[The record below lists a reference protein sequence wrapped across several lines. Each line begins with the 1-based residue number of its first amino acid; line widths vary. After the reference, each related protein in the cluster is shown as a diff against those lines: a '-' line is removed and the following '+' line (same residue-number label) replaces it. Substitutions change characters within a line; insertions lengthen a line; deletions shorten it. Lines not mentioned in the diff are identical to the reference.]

1 MDIVESM
8 VESMEHGLVTLAPEL
23 VHKVAL
29 SGMAECGRGWCVGA
43 NMSSTLVDGYGRDL
57 HMALQG
63 VVENVKRRRWRSVK
77 YAVNRRWYLFGEE
90 EVCFGTEGS
99 DG

>member
-1 MDIVESM
+1 MAVNF
-8 VESMEHGLVTLAPEL
+8 GL
-23 VHKVAL
+23 
-29 SGMAECGRGWCVGA
+29 GWIWK
-43 NMSSTLVDGYGRDL
+43 RL

-63 VVENVKRRRWRSVK
+63 VVENVKRRRWRSAR
-77 YAVNRRWYLFGEE
+77 YAVNRRWCLFGEE